1 MAAKPA
7 QILLQGDDRLLT
19 ELVPLISD
27 LAMILT
33 LAGLATILCKKLN
46 QPLILGYMLAGFLA
60 SPHFSLLPNVIDSSS
75 ISIWADIGVIFILF
89 DLGLDYNFNK
99 IKSTANTAIIAAVT
113 EFIGISC
120 LGFAAA
126 QLLGWSFTDSIFTG
140 CMLTMSSTAVV
151 SKTLG
156 ELNLLQKPF
165 APIAFGIL
173 VLEDISGIVMM
184 VVLSTLAAAGSAI
197 SAGAMLESI
206 GLLVFFLIIC
216 FVIGIY
222 FLPTFFKKA
231 SNYFNDETLLT
242 VSLGL
247 CLSMVVLASKLGFSS
262 ALGAF
267 LMGTLLSGT
276 IYTNRTKVLLEPVKN
291 LFSGVF
297 FVSVGMMVDPSVI
310 TGMPG
315 TIIVLALTLIA
326 GKCIFT
332 SLGVMLSGKQLKTS
346 MRCGFSLTQLGEF
359 AFIVAN
365 IGAGYGLTSNFLYPV
380 FVTVSVLTIFTTT
393 TMVKSADKAYRR
405 LLRMIPKRIALLLI
419 DAHHENQ
426 NAPQHSDWKLFLQI
440 YFTRMAVYSVI
451 LIFIDYIAIN
461 NLLPYCRE
469 LLPWPFGGLLAALL
483 TLLVMSPFLAAI
495 MVSRLGRR
503 DLVASLWFQKRANR
517 PPIILLMFA
526 KVALGMFF
534 IMQIF
539 TSILGLHIAIAVTGA
554 LILAKFIYSSDFI
567 ISRYLQIES
576 HFLINLNAENLAAAA
591 QKRASARHGMW
602 LDEQLYT
609 CGYEIKAASPWIG
622 WSIRRLDVHRNY
634 KILIIEM
641 HNKHGYMPI
650 PSGHTVLREG
660 DKLLIC
666 APLNV
671 LRTFDAA
678 ISNMRLGLEK
688 FTSTV
693 TLHQFLEQESHTRKE
708 QDMLLCYAMPVTSAS
723 PLAKS
728 TLKKSDTLSKGKW
741 LALGLERGNYTIIDP
756 DASFVINAGDILW
769 IIGSRQMLNRLF
781 HDTTL

>member
-1 MAAKPA
+1 M
-7 QILLQGDDRLLT
+7 T
-19 ELVPLISD
+19 HLVPLISD

-60 SPHFSLLPNVIDSSS
+60 SPHFTLLPNVIDSGN
-75 ISIWADIGVIFILF
+75 ITVWADIGVIFILF

-113 EFIGISC
+113 EFTGIAC
-120 LGFAAA
+120 LGFACA
-126 QLLGWSFTDSIFTG
+126 QLLGWSLTDSIFTG

-156 ELNLLQKPF
+156 DMNLLKKPF
-165 APIAFGIL
+165 ASIAFGIL
-173 VLEDISGIVMM
+173 VLEDISGIIMM

-197 SAGAMLESI
+197 SGIAMLESI

-222 FLPTFFKKA
+222 FLPSFFKQA
-231 SNYFNDETLLT
+231 REYFNDETLLI

-267 LMGTLLSGT
+267 LMGCLLSGT
-276 IYTNRTKVLLEPVKN
+276 IYTKRTKELLEPVKN
-291 LFSGVF
+291 LFSGIF

-310 TGMPG
+310 KNSPL
-315 TIIVLALTLIA
+315 TIVALAITLIA

-332 SLGVMLSGKQLKTS
+332 SLGVMLSGQSLKTS

-365 IGAGYGLTSNFLYPV
+365 IGAGYGLTGSFLYPV
-380 FVTVSVLTIFTTT
+380 FVAVSVLTIFTTS
-393 TMVKSADKAYRR
+393 TMVKSADNAYRR
-405 LLRMIPKRIALLLI
+405 FLRLLPKRFALLLI
-419 DAHHENQ
+419 ETHRENQ
-426 NAPQHSDWKLFLQI
+426 NIPQHSDWKLFLQI
-440 YFTRMAVYSVI
+440 YFTRMVVYSVI
-451 LIFIDYIAIN
+451 LLFIDYIAIN
-461 NLLPYCRE
+461 NLLPYCRS
-469 LLPWPFGGLLAALL
+469 LLSWPFGGIVAALA
-483 TLLVMSPFLAAI
+483 TLLLMSPFLAAI

-503 DLVASLWFQKRANR
+503 DLVASLWFQKRSNR

-526 KVALGMFF
+526 KAALGMFF
-534 IMQIF
+534 IMKIF
-539 TSILGLHIAIAVTGA
+539 TTILGLHIGIAIAAA
-554 LILAKFIYSSDFI
+554 LILAKFIYSSDFLV
-567 ISRYLQIES
+567 SRYLQIES

-591 QKRASARHGMW
+591 QNRASARHGMW

-609 CGYEIKAASPWIG
+609 CGYEIAEGSPWAG

-634 KILIIEM
+634 KIFVIEI
-641 HNKHGYMPI
+641 HNSRGYLPI
-650 PSGHTVLREG
+650 PSGHTVLRAG
-660 DKLLIC
+660 DRLLIT
-666 APLNV
+666 APLNI

-678 ISNMRLGLEK
+678 IRNMNLGLK
-688 FTSTV
+688 KVTSSI
-693 TLHQFLEQESHTRKE
+693 TLHQFLQQESTSRKE
-708 QDMLLCYAMPVTSAS
+708 HDYLLCYAMPVTASS
-723 PLAKS
+723 PLAGS

-741 LALGLERGNYTIIDP
+741 LALGLERGNYTILDP
-756 DASFVINAGDILW
+756 DASFVINNGDILW
-769 IIGSRQMLNRLF
+769 IIGSRQMLSQLF
-781 HDTTL
+781 KNDTL